1 MDNEQNEHFNDELPF
16 EFNKPNRDD
25 ALLKKSRQDLLNSIT
40 SSKPRKRRRIMRI
53 WLPVVTACVLLA
65 GLLAV
70 FNRKRPGPMAVFQT
84 RDNQRTILLPDSSQI
99 ILNRFSEVRADLQNW
114 SNSNREVWLTGEA
127 FFEIRKVLTGG
138 SHYNNFIVHTGKGDI
153 EVLGTSFNV
162 HTDSLGFST
171 ALHTGSIKAHI
182 GKDEV
187 ISLVPG
193 QMLVVQGNTIYKK
206 QVNVQLYSAW
216 KDGEFHFDNTSLAEV
231 IELIKKNYN
240 LSVRVAEHVPV
251 KELKLSGNISVKD
264 SGRLFNAL
272 RVILELQVQQKGD
285 SLIINK

>member
-1 MDNEQNEHFNDELPF
+1 
-16 EFNKPNRDD
+16 
-25 ALLKKSRQDLLNSIT
+25 
-40 SSKPRKRRRIMRI
+40 MRI